1 MSDVLGLRVVAR
13 ETTCMTVMLYHSCIN
28 TCVTTKVLRIHVE
41 VDNEEGGTIGLF
53 HAVKSLIY
61 RIVHTLHSTKTMQRI

>member
-1 MSDVLGLRVVAR
+1 
-13 ETTCMTVMLYHSCIN
+13 MTVMLYHSCIN

-61 RIVHTLHSTKTMQRI
+61 KCMGLIHNLHSTKTMQQI